1 MPANPDFEAPRTTAG
16 GFAIPQ
22 SPVVV
27 SAAAPPAPQ
36 APPVAAAVPA
46 PVPGSFTPGAQP
58 PSAAIPAH
66 TSEKRGIAG
75 WLQRMTLP
83 QDDGPNDLVGRLLSS
98 TPPWFV
104 SLI

>member
-27 SAAAPPAPQ
+27 PGAAPPVPQTPPMAAAPA
-36 APPVAAAVPA
+36 A
-46 PVPGSFTPGAQP
+46 PVPNSFTPGAP
-58 PSAAIPAH
+58 TPSAAIPAH
-66 TSEKRGIAG
+66 TGEKRGIAA

-83 QDDGPNDLVGRLLSS
+83 QDDGPNDLLGRLLSS

-104 SLI
+104 